1 MSKFRALELAIVQAT
16 QQRDARARTHAQ
28 AQQSLHHAQEQL
40 TQLQNYS
47 NDTDAR
53 WIGGHAVNLSVEL
66 IKHHYQFMERLQ
78 SAVALQQGVIVGQES
93 QLQAAQQALL
103 QAEFRLAGFKQ
114 VLKTRRAA
122 LAVQQQRREQRI
134 TDEFAATRH
143 AQAAATLE
151 ETQ

>member
-1 MSKFRALELAIVQAT
+1 
-16 QQRDARARTHAQ
+16 
-28 AQQSLHHAQEQL
+28 
-40 TQLQNYS
+40 
-47 NDTDAR
+47 
-53 WIGGHAVNLSVEL
+53 VEL

-78 SAVALQQGVIVGQES
+78 SAVALQQGVIAGQES

-122 LAVQQQRREQRI
+122 LAVVQLRREQRI